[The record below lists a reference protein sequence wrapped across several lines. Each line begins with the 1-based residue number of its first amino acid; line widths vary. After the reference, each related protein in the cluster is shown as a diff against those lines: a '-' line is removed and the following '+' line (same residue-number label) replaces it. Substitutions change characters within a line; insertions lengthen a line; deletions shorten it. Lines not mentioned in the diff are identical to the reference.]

1 MDFFDEISKEKKDF
15 PKFNS
20 VTNDVKEYD
29 LNFYQIFAIGLFLL
43 FFFLGIVF
51 GNLFA
56 TCEATSYFYS
66 DSCLVTQ
73 FNYSLMIVIW
83 FCGTLL
89 SILLFSIGHIITLL
103 GEISEK
109 LGKNR

>member
-1 MDFFDEISKEKKDF
+1 MNLFDEIHEIKEEF
-15 PKFNS
+15 PKLHS
-20 VTNDVKEYD
+20 VTNEVKQQE
-29 LNFYQIFAIGLFLL
+29 LNFYQRFAVGVFVLC
-43 FFFLGIVF
+43 FFLGIVF

-89 SILLFSIGHIITLL
+89 SVLLFSIGHIITLL